1 MDANGNDVIH
11 LKTGL
16 SYCTSPDWS
25 PVGSMIAFNAMGGN
39 GAFNI
44 YLYDMNTGQTKQLT
58 FGGGSNEDPSWSPD
72 ARYMVFSSTRGS
84 THKTRMKQL
93 YVMSANGGKATRIT
107 RRNALYSTPVWS
119 PW

>member
-1 MDANGNDVIH
+1 M
-11 LKTGL
+11 

-39 GAFNI
+39 GAFSI
-44 YLYDMNTGQTKQLT
+44 YLYNMVTGRTKQLS

-84 THKTRMKQL
+84 TSKRKMKQL
-93 YVMSANGGKATRIT
+93 YVMSAGGGKATRIT